1 MSEENDQDI
10 VIRSLESQL
19 ITLYGERE
27 LLLEEIGVCNA
38 QELISLIK
46 NMEAQLTDLYADR
59 ENAIVIDGNRI
70 TISGPKKIFVRK
82 NKVAQ

>member
-1 MSEENDQDI
+1 MTDDTDQDI
-10 VIRSLESQL
+10 LVRSMESQL

-27 LLLEEIGVCNA
+27 LLMNEVGVCNA

-46 NMEAQLTDLYADR
+46 SMEAQLADLYADR
-59 ENAIVIDGNRI
+59 ENAIIIDGNRI

-82 NKVAQ
+82 SKS

>member
-1 MSEENDQDI
+1 MQEETEQEM
-10 VIRSLESQL
+10 VRSLESQL

-27 LLLEEIGVCNA
+27 ILLNEIGVCNA
-38 QELISLIK
+38 GEVIALIK
-46 NMEAQLTDLYADR
+46 SMEAQLADLYADR

-82 NKVAQ
+82 GKG